1 MDDFKPNSHKF
12 REGQN
17 KDLPKKVEKVVTGEV
32 TTRKKSGIRRVAESL
47 VAGGAESIRDYIL
60 DEVIIPKARDTA
72 YDILEKLC
80 NGVKDGAHDILYGK
94 GSRSSSPGTY
104 VNYGSYYE
112 ERRERNNEHPVYR
125 RASYSYDDI
134 ILATRGDAERV
145 LSEMERYISKYGI
158 VSISDLYDMLDIP
171 DDYTDRNYGWYDLSG
186 ACIVRVR
193 QGYLLKLPRVKPI
206 NSQD

>member
-12 REGQN
+12 RKEQTQ
-17 KDLPKKVEKVVTGEV
+17 DLTKKVDKVVTGEV
-32 TTRKKSGIRRVAESL
+32 VTRKKSGIRRIAESL
-47 VAGGAESIRDYIL
+47 VAGGAESVREYIL

-94 GSRSSSPGTY
+94 GSHRSPGTY

-112 ERRERNNEHPVYR
+112 ERRQRSDERPVYR
-125 RASYSYDDI
+125 RAEYSYDDI
-134 ILATRGDAERV
+134 ILATRGDAEKV

-158 VSISDLYDMLDIP
+158 VSVSDLYDMLDIP
-171 DDYTDRNYGWYDLSG
+171 DNYTDRNYGWYDLSG
-186 ACIVRVR
+186 ACVVRVR